1 MTLKD
6 LLLEGAGLKT
16 IYGTLKGDSGEDT
29 TDAKEIVKLINKQS
43 GYSSKLSGEDVV
55 VTKAPVEGD
64 ELTSSLR
71 TILKKGGKGHVE
83 VSE

>member
-6 LLLEGAGLKT
+6 LILESVGLKT

-29 TDAKEIVKLINKQS
+29 TDAEEIVKLISKQN
-43 GYSSKLSGEDVV
+43 GYSAKLNGEDVI

-64 ELTSSLR
+64 ELTSALR
-71 TILKKGGKGHVE
+71 AILKKGGKEHAE